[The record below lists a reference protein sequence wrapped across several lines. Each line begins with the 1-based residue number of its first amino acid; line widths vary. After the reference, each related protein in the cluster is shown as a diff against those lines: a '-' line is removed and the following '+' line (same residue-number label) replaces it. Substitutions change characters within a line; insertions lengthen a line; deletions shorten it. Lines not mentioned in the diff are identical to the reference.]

1 MDLGGSD
8 GGGFG
13 GGFGDDDA
21 GMPPKKRTLPADL
34 PRSLDDRRH
43 VPTELVPE
51 TEMYDGWQGQ
61 CLPPSTQT
69 HTTPPPCPPLPRLAM
84 RPTLASPPS

>member
-1 MDLGGSD
+1 MDLGASD
-8 GGGFG
+8 GGGFGGG

-21 GMPPKKRTLPADL
+21 GIPPKKRTLPADL

-61 CLPPSTQT
+61 CLL
-69 HTTPPPCPPLPRLAM
+69 LPRLAI
-84 RPTLASPPS
+84 PSPPS

>member
-8 GGGFG
+8 NPFTGGF
-13 GGFGDDDA
+13 DA
-21 GMPPKKRTLPADL
+21 GDGDMPPKKRTLPDDL

-51 TEMYDGWQGQ
+51 TELYDGWQGAY
-61 CLPPSTQT
+61 PPSSAQ
-69 HTTPPPCPPLPRLAM
+69 PRVMSRSLG
-84 RPTLASPPS
+84 

>member
-1 MDLGGSD
+1 MDLGDS

-13 GGFGDDDA
+13 SGDE
-21 GMPPKKRTLPADL
+21 GIPPKKRVLPADL

-51 TEMYDGWQGQ
+51 TELYDGWQGS
-61 CLPPSTQT
+61 LP
-69 HTTPPPCPPLPRLAM
+69 H
-84 RPTLASPPS
+84 